1 MEDKQKIL
9 TDLYAIRAGMSVI
22 SQKKDEIDE
31 AYSHVKEKLLP
42 IVQQTN
48 GNINSVIGNTQSLG
62 YMRYDSKDKYNFDRS
77 DDPEDYKCAV
87 CGTTPIKS
95 GYDFE
100 CPVCGSS
107 VMRSA
112 LSKTNDVGNQYSIMP
127 ENEKFVRTARYSK
140 TTIENLKDA
149 EPLCKNNFSGQK
161 SKRSTFIAFLVI
173 GIILAVV
180 GVVCLIAGFSRSAG
194 LAFGG
199 IAMIVVGGLLA
210 YIFGHLVH
218 DDSTNL
224 RKGIYNLCVQSY
236 NEAIEFNQKADE
248 KLKNIESATHHLVN
262 SCKTL
267 TDEIAQKYNSI
278 DVRDWKYVDTLIF
291 YFETGR
297 ADSVKEALQHLDK
310 EIQTKEIISTIKQ
323 SAEYICNTIKTCT
336 RQIIERLDRI
346 SSQLSSI
353 SLAQSVMIQQQT
365 LQTALMAKMAR
376 SSESLASDVNYM
388 AERARYNY

>member
-236 NEAIEFNQKADE
+236 NETIEFNQKADE
-248 KLKNIESATHHLVN
+248 ELKNIESATQHLVN

-297 ADSVKEALQHLDK
+297 ADSVKEALQHLDR
-310 EIQTKEIISTIKQ
+310 EIQTNEIISTIKQ

-336 RQIIERLDRI
+336 RQITARLDMI
-346 SSQLSSI
+346 SAQLTGI
-353 SLAQSVMIQQQT
+353 AAAQKVMIQQQT

-376 SSESLASDVNYM
+376 SSESLAADVNYM